1 MEKPAA
7 MMRISTRLRSLL
19 ALALALPLTSM
30 GINAAQAA
38 PARVNAFMS
47 APGSVGMRVATPPPL
62 LTTRKTGRLTGSRPG
77 SHTFRFQLL
86 ATANAD
92 ASTLTRTAPIS
103 QASKRPVLASTVP
116 KLTHTTDKTVV
127 SGAVR
132 AYGQKVFLQRGVG
145 KKWKTVGTVALANTK
160 RLAGFRLRVPRK
172 PGNHTYRVRSGATRL
187 TKASN
192 SARFALHQ
200 TDAKKHAVYLAN
212 AKRYMKMYCPS
223 TPIYI
228 DSPQV
233 LSGPNLAGR
242 ASVSW
247 RWTSGPQ
254 GSLTWDKSIHLVSGL
269 SAKSLRVVAM
279 HECAHIVQYRQL
291 AKSPHA
297 IDQAK
302 KTATKVFKARRGDK
316 GSGFERKADC
326 IVHAWSKKKVN
337 TFYTNTCSRAQ
348 LKSART
354 LLKEYGKRYQSASLT
369 VAQRRRF

>member
-30 GINAAQAA
+30 GISAAQAA

-116 KLTHTTDKTVV
+116 KLTHTTDKTVI
-127 SGAVR
+127 S
-132 AYGQKVFLQRGVG
+132 G

-172 PGNHTYRVRSGATRL
+172 AGNHTYRVRSGATRL

-316 GSGFERKADC
+316 GSGFERKA
-326 IVHAWSKKKVN
+326 VHAWSKKKVN